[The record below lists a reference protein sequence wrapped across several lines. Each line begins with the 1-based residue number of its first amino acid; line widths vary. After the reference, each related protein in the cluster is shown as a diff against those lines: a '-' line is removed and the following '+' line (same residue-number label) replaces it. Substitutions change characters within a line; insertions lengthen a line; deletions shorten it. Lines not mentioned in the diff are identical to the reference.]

1 MHILQPFLPTKAI
14 QTGIAILLIVCT
26 HFLFLRAYPSHIQIY
41 QAAKGVKTSYN
52 ALIDLFESIE
62 HLLKHLDI
70 YTQIPS
76 TPAMDEMVVK
86 IMVEVLTT
94 LALTTKDLTQG
105 RPSESILANI
115 LHKLKG
121 AQRNL

>member
-1 MHILQPFLPTKAI
+1 
-14 QTGIAILLIVCT
+14 VE
-26 HFLFLRAYPSHIQIY
+26 
-41 QAAKGVKTSYN
+41 TSYN

-70 YTQIPS
+70 YTQIPP
-76 TPAMDEMVVK
+76 THAMDEMVVK
-86 IMVEVLTT
+86 IMVEVLAT

-121 AQRNL
+121 AQRNS